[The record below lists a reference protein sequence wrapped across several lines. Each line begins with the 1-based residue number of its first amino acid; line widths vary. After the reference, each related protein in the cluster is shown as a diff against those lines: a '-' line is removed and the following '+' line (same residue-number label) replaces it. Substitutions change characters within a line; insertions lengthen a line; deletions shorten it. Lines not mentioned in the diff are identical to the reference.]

1 MYDIDQDYHPM
12 LIAGAPA
19 DSDVLIEIRNPFTGM
34 LQGRV
39 PQARPDHI
47 RKAFE
52 AAAQTCPRL
61 TRRERTDILLGTAN
75 AIRRDQD
82 QLARLITAETGLCLK
97 DSLHETRRACD
108 VWSFAAHMLI
118 QSEGEIYPS
127 DIGTSPHDRRVF
139 SMRTPLVGAISA
151 ITPFNHPLN
160 LVSHKLAPAIAT
172 NNRVVLKPS
181 ERAPLTALALG
192 GILYKE
198 GLPEGMLSIVTGAPP
213 SLGDAMF
220 TDRDAELVTFTGS
233 VRVGHHIAERAGYRK
248 LILELGGNDPIIVLD
263 DADVDRAAQL
273 AVQGAIKNSG
283 QRCTAVKRA
292 LVVDS
297 VADEFAERALHHM
310 LKLSTGDP
318 SDPSVDL
325 GTVISREAAQ
335 LIARRVADA
344 IDVGAVLLLGNQPD
358 GAFYP
363 PTLLDHVSSTAE
375 LVVEETFGPVLP
387 IIRCPNDIDQII
399 SIANATKFG
408 LSAGV
413 CSNRLDHVT
422 KLINGLAV
430 GSVNVWEVPGYRTE
444 LTPFGG
450 IKQSGLGHKEGVLE
464 AMRSFT
470 QLKTYSLPWPV

>member
-1 MYDIDQDYHPM
+1 MHDNDQDYHPM

-19 DSDVLIEIRNPFTGM
+19 HSDATIEVRNPFTGM
-34 LQGRV
+34 LLGSV
-39 PQARPDHI
+39 PQARPEHA
-47 RKAFE
+47 RQAFE
-52 AAAQTCPRL
+52 IAARTHPRL
-61 TRRERTDILLGTAN
+61 TRRERTDILLGTAS
-75 AIRRDQD
+75 AVRRDQD
-82 QLARLITAETGLCLK
+82 RFARLITAETGLCLK
-97 DSLHETRRACD
+97 DSLHETGRACD
-108 VWSFAAHMLI
+108 VWSFAAHTLI

-127 DIGTSPHDRRVF
+127 DIGVTPHDRRIF
-139 SMRTPLVGAISA
+139 SMRTPLAGAISA

-192 GILYKE
+192 RILYE
-198 GLPEGMLSIVTGAPP
+198 QGLPEGMLSIVTGAPHG
-213 SLGDAMF
+213 LADAMF
-220 TDRDAELVTFTGS
+220 TDPDAELVTFTGS

-248 LILELGGNDPIIVLD
+248 LILELGGNDPIIVLE
-263 DADVDRAAQL
+263 DADVDRAAHL

-297 VADEFAERALHHM
+297 IADEFAERALHHM
-310 LKLSTGDP
+310 RKLSTGDP

-325 GTVISREAAQ
+325 GTVINQEAAE
-335 LIARRVADA
+335 LIARRVTDA
-344 IDVGAVLLLGNQPD
+344 VDAGATLLLGNVPD
-358 GAFYP
+358 GASYP
-363 PTLLDHVSSTAE
+363 PTLLDHVSPRSE
-375 LVVEETFGPVLP
+375 LVIEETFGPVLP
-387 IIRCPNDIDQII
+387 IIRCPNDVDQII

-422 KLINGLAV
+422 KLIDGLAV
-430 GSVNVWEVPGYRTE
+430 GCVNVWEVPGYRTE